1 MTHVDKRHIKIVR
14 IFVILYII
22 LNKNKKILD
31 FKDVKTKEV
40 HSEIKNSSQFKQFQ
54 FFTCTAKLVK
64 IKHNTLKRQV

>member
-31 FKDVKTKEV
+31 LKDVKTKEV
-40 HSEIKNSSQFKQFQ
+40 HSEIKNSSHFKQFQ

-64 IKHNTLKRQV
+64 IKHKTLKRQV